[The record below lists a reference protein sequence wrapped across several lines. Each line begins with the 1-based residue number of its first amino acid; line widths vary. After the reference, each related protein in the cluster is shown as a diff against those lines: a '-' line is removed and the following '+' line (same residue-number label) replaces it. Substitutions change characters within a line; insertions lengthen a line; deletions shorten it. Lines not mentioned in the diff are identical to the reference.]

1 MRLVMKDKK
10 LTQEEVDNI
19 LSVNARLKKAI
30 EDLKEVFS
38 NKFYLTQ
45 KDLEGFIIDIVSNC
59 DEEITEN
66 LSYIFLEFV
75 ENDIENFDIRKR
87 RAFAKTAVKNCLDL
101 YNKEINQIQNG
112 FFGVLKEAKKYNID
126 PFRLAI
132 KENLRG
138 ATADSFNE
146 TLQALV
152 FAEYNG
158 ISKDKK
164 EKLFQESD
172 IKRLFEQCAGL
183 ASGVSEKCVQ
193 NILNVLSRFVR
204 DEKGDYIVNPRNII
218 SKCLSLLDYGTPKKL
233 EKLESMIEFL
243 QEKLVPNEM
252 SKRELVLRVAE
263 NPSVLL
269 LTQEKV
275 LGVENQLIG
284 AIYKIVTNPNFTGK
298 IEDIDEFVIN
308 EAQRFSYNFDNFNEM
323 RALRQDRLVNLDN
336 ICDVLISNLGADN
349 ALKCI
354 TNMRILNTDTAVL
367 DCFLTK
373 LAVQEK
379 ESNLNLRKFFIE
391 NPYRCLNLLEEENVG
406 AIIAERMG
414 GHRRTKSVKAT
425 DVPEGIKDEDF
436 KVKYSKLNIA
446 QKKKVDELSQNVLE
460 EIARKRREAREKQ
473 KQNKFEYE
481 NLLVNGV
488 RDRLSTV
495 VFKTPYAYIL
505 TKYKMLLDEKY
516 GVGYAQK
523 NYNIDDF
530 INFYNE
536 MVDTNEKFAEMNEK
550 VIGFA
555 DEIGGIGKIEIS
567 ENANLLAIK
576 NISNEFMAKFEEF
589 AEKFT
594 TFEKEEVAKNLR
606 EPQYNIVTLS
616 KKFGFYAHDKFM
628 KDYKE
633 IFNYLVPSVYV
644 DFTDVSSCMSYLEM
658 MTDVMKKEFPNFYET
673 ISPEYERES
682 LMCQD
687 IPISDK
693 VSTIYN
699 ISQTYWAM
707 IVVFKNFI
715 EKEFND
721 SSAKVIE
728 QVGGFARR
736 PGNSEKNFDLNN
748 IDVLDRKRLE
758 DIQRADKL
766 IPFEEKRLALETIRE
781 LQRKLEALQ
790 KRYISKQ
797 QLNALNNR
805 IDKVIKGLNM
815 YESGRKLYFSI
826 DDLKDESIDRH
837 SFSILKNE
845 SNKENVA
852 LEKLSLEEIEG
863 IDDLPL
869 NNYMAYIIPKYA
881 GIDNRQI
888 EEIKRLTKETAKE
901 DI

>member
-152 FAEYNG
+152 FAEFNG
-158 ISKDKK
+158 ISKDKN

-379 ESNLNLRKFFIE
+379 ESNLDLRKFFIE

-436 KVKYSKLNIA
+436 KAKYSKLNA
-446 QKKKVDELSQNVLE
+446 TQKKKVDELSQNVLE

-576 NISNEFMAKFEEF
+576 NITNEFMTKFEEF

-606 EPQYNIVTLS
+606 ESQYNIVTLS

-658 MTDVMKKEFPNFYET
+658 MTDVIKKEFPNFYET

-826 DDLKDESIDRH
+826 DDLKDESIERH